1 MFVLARAYYSSYEFD
16 KSADMYDK
24 IISVTKSAETKA
36 TAEENKKTVLD
47 AAYSN

>member
-1 MFVLARAYYSSYEFD
+1 VLARAYYSSYEFD

-24 IISVTKSAETKA
+24 IIAVTKSAETKA